1 MKKKKGESDLPCLDI
16 GLLATTPLVL
26 VCFLMASLRYHLVR
40 KLMGVYKLMMLYT
53 HQENKTTSKKET
65 DQHLWRWF
73 HSAQRR
79 LGRSLWRPTQP
90 YQKTNPF
97 VVVGIIENYRQATLF
112 EVVGASQTTDEPP
125 LLGLLGHCKLHISP
139 ILACYMHDIA
149 SY

>member
-53 HQENKTTSKKET
+53 HQENKTTSKMET

-97 VVVGIIENYRQATLF
+97 VVVG
-112 EVVGASQTTDEPP
+112 SSKTTDKPP
-125 LLGLLGHCKLHISP
+125 FLRLLAHHKLPTNH
-139 ILACYMHDIA
+139 LFWGCWAIA
-149 SY
+149 NCT